1 MVMSFVNFQPPP
13 PKPAILRTF
22 RRIKSIDV
30 HNFCN
35 DIVSSALISDPP
47 TTLPELVNCYNTTLL
62 HILDKHDP
70 VISKFITSDKSNPWY
85 TTELRVLKCDR
96 RRCEHQWRAHP
107 SSHTLCLL
115 CKATKTYNNVL
126 LAAKKLYY
134 SELVA
139 SNSGNSQ
146 RLWNTINSI
155 LHHHHSP
162 SLSTS
167 IPTSSLAQYIAQ
179 FFVTK

>member
-1 MVMSFVNFQPPP
+1 MSFVNFQPSP

-47 TTLPELVNCYNTTLL
+47 TTLPELVNLSTPS
-62 HILDKHDP
+62 HILDKHAP
-70 VISKFITSDKSNPWY
+70 VISKLITSDKSNPWY

-96 RRCEHQWRAHP
+96 RRCEHQWRACP

-115 CKATKTYNNVL
+115 RKATKTYNNAL

-139 SNSGNSQ
+139 TNSGNSQ
-146 RLWNTINSI
+146 RLWNTINNI
-155 LHHHHSP
+155 LHRHHSP
-162 SLSTS
+162 SLPTS
-167 IPTSSLAQYIAQ
+167 IPTSSLAQSFAQ
-179 FFVTK
+179 FLVIK